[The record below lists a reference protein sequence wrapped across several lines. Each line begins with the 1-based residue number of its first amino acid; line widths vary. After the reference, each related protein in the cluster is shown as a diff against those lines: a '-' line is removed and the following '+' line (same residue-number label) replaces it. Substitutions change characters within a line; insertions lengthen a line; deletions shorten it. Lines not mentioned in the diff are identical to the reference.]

1 MIKIDLFRALLAQ
14 AQKRDVCF
22 VRLDDLAREHLRERD
37 RIPVGELIQ
46 GEVDGRSGT
55 LAVQK
60 AA

>member
-1 MIKIDLFRALLAQ
+1 
-14 AQKRDVCF
+14 
-22 VRLDDLAREHLRERD
+22 LAREHLRERD
-37 RIPVGELIQ
+37 RIPVAELIQ

>member
-1 MIKIDLFRALLAQ
+1 MKLDLFRALLAQ
-14 AQKRDVCF
+14 AQKRDVRF

-46 GEVDGRSGT
+46 GEVDDRSGT